1 MNVRVYHANAAA
13 ATYATISHGMIG
25 VDGVAASDARRKL
38 VAMAT
43 VDDFLTLDIR
53 VGTVVAAEP
62 FPEARKPSIKL
73 RVDFGPELG
82 VKRSSA
88 QLTVHYT
95 PEQLIGRQVVAV
107 VNFPLRR
114 IAGFESEVLVLGAMP
129 TDRDVIL
136 LAVDRPVDDGTRIG

>member
-1 MNVRVYHANAAA
+1 
-13 ATYATISHGMIG
+13 MIG

-62 FPEARKPSIKL
+62 VPEARKPSIKL

-129 TDRDVIL
+129 TDREVIL